1 MNAFSARPL
10 PRSLYAATARAPVA
24 APPLEGEHRASVA
37 VVGGG
42 FTGLSTALHLAESG
56 VDVIVLE
63 AHEPGWGASG
73 RNGGQVNPGLKHDP
87 AEVERDFGPELGRRM
102 VTMSNAAP
110 DKVFSLVQQHQIL
123 CEAHQGGTIRGAF
136 HANGLGTI
144 RATAEDNARRGGPV
158 EILDAE
164 GMRRLTGS
172 ARYLGGSID
181 RRGGSVNPLGYARG
195 LADAAQ
201 RAGAR
206 IHGGSPALRMERQG
220 TSWRIATPGGAVTA
234 EKVVLATNAYSDDL
248 WPGLRRSIVPVFS
261 GIAATEPLPDRIAAT
276 IMPDRPVLFEIASLT
291 VYYRLDAWNRL
302 LMGGR
307 SIGRETSDPVNFRRL
322 TRYALRLWPQLAEA
336 RWEYFWNGQ
345 LAVTTDHYP
354 HLHEPAPGVIA
365 CLAYNGRG
373 VAMATTMGEQVARRV
388 MGASQEEID
397 FPITDLRTIPFHGF
411 RRLGVAA
418 RVTYGAIRDRLG
430 L

>member
-1 MNAFSARPL
+1 MNAVSPRSL
-10 PRSLYAATARAPVA
+10 PRSLYADTARQPVV
-24 APPLEGEHRASVA
+24 APPLQGERQVSVV

-42 FTGLSTALHLAESG
+42 FTGLSTALHLAERG
-56 VDVIVLE
+56 VDVAVLE

-87 AEVERDFGPELGRRM
+87 AKVERDFGPELGRRM
-102 VTMSNAAP
+102 ITMSGAAP
-110 DKVFSLVQQHQIL
+110 DKVFSLIRQHQIL

-136 HANGLGTI
+136 HANGFSTI

-158 EILDAE
+158 EILDAR
-164 GMRRLTGS
+164 GMQRLTGS
-172 ARYLGGSID
+172 DRYIGGSID

-201 RAGAR
+201 RAGANV
-206 IHGGSPALRMERQG
+206 HAASPALRIERQG
-220 TSWRIATPGGAVTA
+220 TRWRVVTPAGTMTA
-234 EKVVLATNAYSDDL
+234 EKLVLATNAYSDDI
-248 WPGLRRSIVPVFS
+248 WKGLRRSIVPVFS
-261 GIAATEPLPDRIAAT
+261 AIAATEPLPDHLAAT
-276 IMPDRPVLFEIASLT
+276 IMPERPVLFEIASLT
-291 VYYRLDAWNRL
+291 VYYRVDARKRL

-307 SIGRETSDPVNFRRL
+307 SVDRDTSDPMDFQRL
-322 TRYALRLWPQLAEA
+322 TRYARRLWPQVKEVG
-336 RWEYFWNGQ
+336 WEYFWNGR
-345 LAVTTDHYP
+345 LAVTPDHYP

-373 VAMATTMGEQVARRV
+373 VAMATAMGEQVARRV

-397 FPITDLRTIPFHGF
+397 FPITDLGPIPFHGL

-418 RVTYGAIRDRLG
+418 RLTYGEIRDRLG